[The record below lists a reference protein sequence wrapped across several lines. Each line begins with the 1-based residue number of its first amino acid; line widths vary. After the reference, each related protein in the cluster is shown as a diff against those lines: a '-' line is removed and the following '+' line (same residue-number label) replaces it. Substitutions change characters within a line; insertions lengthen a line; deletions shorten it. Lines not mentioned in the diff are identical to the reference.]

1 MENEAKKGNCFWKVV
16 GIVLAVAGL
25 CFAAV
30 KVYQKFFRKKKKEE
44 LAEAEDALALDSAD
58 ETDAA
63 EETETFE
70 APAEAVIAN
79 AADMEEEAN

>member
-1 MENEAKKGNCFWKVV
+1 MENEKKSGIVWRVI

-25 CFAAV
+25 CLVAA
-30 KVYQKFFRKKKKEE
+30 KVYQKFIKKKKEA
-44 LAEAEDALALDSAD
+44 LAEAEEILEIEGA
-58 ETDAA
+58 EEEAA

>member
-1 MENEAKKGNCFWKVV
+1 MGNGKKSGIVWKIV

-25 CFAAV
+25 CLVAV
-30 KVYQKFFRKKKKEE
+30 KVYQKFFKKKKEE
-44 LAEAEDALALDSAD
+44 LAEAEEVLEIEGAEA
-58 ETDAA
+58 EEAA

-79 AADMEEEAN
+79 AEELVEEAN